1 MPPCGA
7 GVGHR
12 IIAML
17 AHRIG
22 HCRVGPYC
30 QIYVHPC
37 PNRAAM
43 RHTGSLA
50 SWAHAPVSHFTL
62 TSSSLPCGAQH
73 AEVSSPF
80 RQIVTEFRVNSPCS
94 LGSNNDQIVPAS
106 ASRNRFRLHRCAIK
120 HKPYDLL
127 GTKATSRATIT
138 QASREMRSSRHRRR
152 MSLPLLGD
160 RDGAWWVPI
169 TYGIIRPRQLK
180 VRILDMPENYRR
192 SSPFTVDPH
201 PVECRAFYSGNCGE
215 IPTPIFG
222 TLSASCIM
230 FLRWRLTTSVPGWM
244 LAGEPPSCVEPCHC
258 LGGCRGEGRT
268 MVIRSYMEGRD

>member
-50 SWAHAPVSHFTL
+50 SWAHTPVSHFTL

-138 QASREMRSSRHRRR
+138 QASREME
-152 MSLPLLGD
+152 
-160 RDGAWWVPI
+160 V
-169 TYGIIRPRQLK
+169 K
-180 VRILDMPENYRR
+180 
-192 SSPFTVDPH
+192 
-201 PVECRAFYSGNCGE
+201 
-215 IPTPIFG
+215 
-222 TLSASCIM
+222 
-230 FLRWRLTTSVPGWM
+230 
-244 LAGEPPSCVEPCHC
+244 PPP
-258 LGGCRGEGRT
+258 
-268 MVIRSYMEGRD
+268 